1 MVEFGCMI
9 FILIGYWACQLKSAS
24 ELGAP
29 VFVGKS
35 SSLDD
40 YNGLF
45 ASVVGSVDDWPAS
58 KFFGL
63 LGLN

>member
-1 MVEFGCMI
+1 MHDIYINRVLGLPIKM
-9 FILIGYWACQLKSAS
+9 SVS

-45 ASVVGSVDDWPAS
+45 ASVVGSVNDWPAS
-58 KFFGL
+58 KFSGL